1 MKLAVFASGFGS
13 NFSALLEAEK
23 QKKLSA
29 EIALLI
35 CDQPKAKVIER
46 AVNESIPYYCL
57 SPKDFPCK
65 AHFEK
70 QLVQILEKHEIDL
83 IVLAGYMRLIGSTLL
98 EPYRNRI
105 INIHPSLL
113 PSFPG
118 RTSIADAY
126 YANVTESGVTI
137 HYIDEGIDTGPII
150 YQEVVAKKPDDT
162 LETFE
167 SRIHSVEHA
176 IYPTVLEKIIQ
187 EGETN
192 EKTSVN

>member
-57 SPKDFPCK
+57 SPKDFPSK

-113 PSFPG
+113 PAFPG

-162 LETFE
+162 LEAFE

-176 IYPTVLEKIIQ
+176 IYPTVLEKIIH

>member
-1 MKLAVFASGFGS
+1 
-13 NFSALLEAEK
+13 
-23 QKKLSA
+23 
-29 EIALLI
+29 
-35 CDQPKAKVIER
+35 
-46 AVNESIPYYCL
+46 
-57 SPKDFPCK
+57 
-65 AHFEK
+65 
-70 QLVQILEKHEIDL
+70 L

-113 PSFPG
+113 PAFPG

>member
-13 NFSALLEAEK
+13 NFSALLEAEE

-46 AVNESIPYYCL
+46 AVNESITYYCL
-57 SPKDFPCK
+57 SPKDFPSK

-70 QLVQILEKHEIDL
+70 QLVQILEDHEIDL

-113 PSFPG
+113 PAFPG

>member
-46 AVNESIPYYCL
+46 AVNESIPYYFL
-57 SPKDFPCK
+57 SPKDFPSK
-65 AHFEK
+65 VHFEK
-70 QLVQILEKHEIDL
+70 QLVQILEEHEIDL

-113 PSFPG
+113 PAFPG

-150 YQEVVAKKPDDT
+150 YQEVVVKKPDDT

>member
-57 SPKDFPCK
+57 SPKDFSSK

-70 QLVQILEKHEIDL
+70 QLVQILEDHEIDL

-113 PSFPG
+113 PAFPG